1 MAIRPGQGRG
11 ISGMIRAY
19 RFAAATP
26 ARPAAITPTYTK
38 QPSHASNMRGD
49 LQEETMTSPHEQ
61 REAQGDSRPEATP
74 QALAALR
81 RHLRQTP
88 EVFRRNGRQAAE
100 ALRRNT
106 RWAVL
111 SAAIV
116 VASLVAVYLTGA
128 LESGGTRPSAGSPV
142 TTTSPTAAAVPTATS
157 ASQGL
162 SEKEVASLTKWNAH
176 RGGVML
182 TVMSSQLGNAT
193 QAAGLKLFAQMRQA
207 CSKLATAVAAAK
219 AGPSIP
225 DPVLQRQYTEA
236 LSTLAKA
243 TAYCERGI
251 SARPYGDEDI
261 KTHENVAMVNKSL
274 AAFAA
279 GAKKLYRATAQI
291 KALSLSHSHG
301 R

>member
-1 MAIRPGQGRG
+1 
-11 ISGMIRAY
+11 
-19 RFAAATP
+19 
-26 ARPAAITPTYTK
+26 
-38 QPSHASNMRGD
+38 
-49 LQEETMTSPHEQ
+49 MTSPYER
-61 REAQGDSRPEATP
+61 REVQGERRPDAGYRAPT
-74 QALAALR
+74 ASWR
-81 RHLRQTP
+81 RLRQAGETLRH
-88 EVFRRNGRQAAE
+88 RR
-100 ALRRNT
+100 

-116 VASLVAVYLTGA
+116 VGVVAVLYFTVVDNSLPG
-128 LESGGTRPSAGSPV
+128 SGSTRPLAGSPA
-142 TTTSPTAAAVPTATS
+142 TNPSPTAAAVSTATS

-162 SEKEVASLTKWNAH
+162 PDKEVASLTKWNAN

-207 CSKLATAVAAAK
+207 CSKLATEVAAAK

-225 DPVLQRQYTEA
+225 DPALQRQYTEA
-236 LSTLAKA
+236 LGALAKA
-243 TAYCERGI
+243 TAYCEAGI

-261 KTHENVAMVNKSL
+261 ETHENVAMVNKSL

-291 KALSLSHSHG
+291 KALSLSHG